1 MGFNKGFDVDKYVG
15 KVIDTSKP
23 NQRRVKRVVSD
34 NKVGLSILG
43 GAVTTLAV
51 GVGVLGTALFNKK
64 KTSTYKK
71 KIEELET
78 ENQRLE
84 AMLIKMN
91 NAYMSQLGIE
101 VADLYEYEYDESDFG
116 EFDFDFESV
125 GEEDSSFE
133 FPDFNDEEIVKELS
147 SFSKFNKFQDEIAQS
162 LEQDGDVIAPPY
174 YPNQTIVFSE
184 EELEEISSE
193 DGQEAVAEILEK
205 TKSKNTL

>member
-51 GVGVLGTALFNKK
+51 GVGVLGTALFSKK
-64 KTSTYKK
+64 KSSTYKK

-84 AMLIKMN
+84 AILINMN

-101 VADLYEYEYDESDFG
+101 EADLYEYNESDFG
-116 EFDFDFESV
+116 EFDFESV

-133 FPDFNDEEIVKELS
+133 FPDFNDKEFVKELS
-147 SFSKFNKFQDEIAQS
+147 SFSKFNKFQDEIAQT

-174 YPNQTIVFSE
+174 EPNQTIVFSE
-184 EELEEISSE
+184 DELEEIAELLKE
-193 DGQEAVAEILEK
+193 D
-205 TKSKNTL
+205 

>member
-1 MGFNKGFDVDKYVG
+1 MGFNKGFEVDKYVG

-23 NQRRVKRVVSD
+23 NQRRVKRVVND

-51 GVGVLGTALFNKK
+51 GVGVIGSVLFNKK
-64 KTSTYKK
+64 KSSTYKK

-84 AMLIKMN
+84 AILINMN

-101 VADLYEYEYDESDFG
+101 EADLYEYNESDFG
-116 EFDFDFESV
+116 EFVAEDF
-125 GEEDSSFE
+125 SFE
-133 FPDFNDEEIVKELS
+133 FPDFNNEEFVKELD
-147 SFSKFNKFQDEIAQS
+147 SFSKFQGEIAQT

-174 YPNQTIVFSE
+174 EPNQTILFSE
-184 EELEEISSE
+184 DELEEIAEVLKE
-193 DGQEAVAEILEK
+193 D
-205 TKSKNTL
+205 

>member
-84 AMLIKMN
+84 AILINMN
-91 NAYMSQLGIE
+91 NAYMNHLGVE
-101 VADLYEYEYDESDFG
+101 EADLYEYDESDFG
-116 EFDFDFESV
+116 EFV
-125 GEEDSSFE
+125 EEDFTFE
-133 FPDFNDEEIVKELS
+133 FPDDNNEEFVKELS
-147 SFSKFNKFQDEIAQS
+147 SFSKFNKFQDEIAQT

-174 YPNQTIVFSE
+174 EPNQTIVFSE
-184 EELEEISSE
+184 DELEEIAELLKE
-193 DGQEAVAEILEK
+193 D
-205 TKSKNTL
+205 

>member
-84 AMLIKMN
+84 VILINMN

-101 VADLYEYEYDESDFG
+101 VADLYEYNESDFG
-116 EFDFDFESV
+116 DFDFESL
-125 GEEDSSFE
+125 GEEEEDFTFE
-133 FPDFNDEEIVKELS
+133 FPDDNNEEFVKELS
-147 SFSKFNKFQDEIAQS
+147 SFSKFNKFQDEIAQT

-174 YPNQTIVFSE
+174 EPNQTIVFSE
-184 EELEEISSE
+184 DELEEIAELLKE
-193 DGQEAVAEILEK
+193 D
-205 TKSKNTL
+205 